1 MAEKKPTFILVDGE
15 KGVVSHGNSGGEIQ
29 AGDPYGVR
37 FWCPEHL
44 AYITVVW
51 FVGTRPGSP
60 DDLPRLYWIVK
71 QVELD
76 IVEKEGDSP
85 EESYLEDL
93 SYYDYDIRY
102 QFDSLEDAE
111 YKVRR
116 LAERAL
122 REGPDVSWN
131 GQDTIVGYE
140 VDRHRN

>member
-1 MAEKKPTFILVDGE
+1 MD
-15 KGVVSHGNSGGEIQ
+15 
-29 AGDPYGVR
+29 R
-37 FWCPEHL
+37 
-44 AYITVVW
+44 
-51 FVGTRPGSP
+51 
-60 DDLPRLYWIVK
+60 

-111 YKVRR
+111 YKARR